1 MCYNEYKRRGE
12 EKASQEG
19 EKKMKKDMYLIRCTR
34 EGKEYVAHYGDFT
47 LRVKTKSKRFF
58 EVKVRESLNLE
69 GKHTV
74 YFYYADEEEER

>member
-1 MCYNEYKRRGE
+1 MNIRKGE
-12 EKASQEG
+12 EIATQEG
-19 EKKMKKDMYLIRCTR
+19 DKKMKKEMYLIRCTR

-58 EVKVRESLNLE
+58 EVKVREAFELE

-74 YFYYADEEEER
+74 YFYYTDEEEER

>member
-1 MCYNEYKRRGE
+1 MNKE
-12 EKASQEG
+12 
-19 EKKMKKDMYLIRCTR
+19 MYLIRCTR
-34 EGKEYVAHYGDFT
+34 EDKEYVAHYGDFT

-74 YFYYADEEEER
+74 YFYYTDEEEER

>member
-1 MCYNEYKRRGE
+1 MCYNGYKRRGE
-12 EKASQEG
+12 EIASQEG
-19 EKKMKKDMYLIRCTR
+19 EKKMKKEMYLIRCTR

-58 EVKVRESLNLE
+58 EVKVREAFELE

-74 YFYYADEEEER
+74 YFYYTDEEEER